1 MPTLIGNP
9 LRLKQV
15 LVTLLE
21 NAIDVTKH
29 QNLIFVKVLFDDN
42 RLTLEL
48 NYEEG
53 GRSII
58 NSGYLDKIIYSDLI
72 EKYKEELTKS
82 QNRNSIKF
90 SMEVQSEERDNWF
103 YNKGMQYAAYLQQ

>member
-1 MPTLIGNP
+1 MLVLPTLIGNP

-29 QNLIFVKVLFDDN
+29 QNLIFVKVSVNEN
-42 RLTLEL
+42 RLSLEL

-58 NSGYLDKIIYSDLI
+58 NSGYLDKIIYSD
-72 EKYKEELTKS
+72 
-82 QNRNSIKF
+82 
-90 SMEVQSEERDNWF
+90 
-103 YNKGMQYAAYLQQ
+103 

>member
-1 MPTLIGNP
+1 MLVLPTLIGNP

-29 QNLIFVKVLFDDN
+29 QNLIFVKVSVNEN
-42 RLTLEL
+42 RLSLEL

-58 NSGYLDKIIYSDLI
+58 NYGYLDKIIYSDLI
-72 EKYKEELTKS
+72 QDCKEELTKS

-90 SMEVQSEERDNWF
+90 SMEV
-103 YNKGMQYAAYLQQ
+103 

>member
-1 MPTLIGNP
+1 MLVLPTLIGNP

-29 QNLIFVKVLFDDN
+29 QNLIFVKVSVNEN
-42 RLTLEL
+42 RLSLEL

-58 NSGYLDKIIYSDLI
+58 NSGYLDKIIYGDLI
-72 EKYKEELTKS
+72 KEC
-82 QNRNSIKF
+82 
-90 SMEVQSEERDNWF
+90 EE
-103 YNKGMQYAAYLQQ
+103 

>member
-1 MPTLIGNP
+1 MLVLPTLIGNP

-29 QNLIFVKVLFDDN
+29 QNLIFVKVSVNEN
-42 RLTLEL
+42 RLSLEL

-58 NSGYLDKIIYSDLI
+58 NYGYLDKIIYSDLI
-72 EKYKEELTKS
+72 QDCKEELTKS
-82 QNRNSIKF
+82 
-90 SMEVQSEERDNWF
+90 
-103 YNKGMQYAAYLQQ
+103 

>member
-1 MPTLIGNP
+1 MLVLPTLIGNP

-29 QNLIFVKVLFDDN
+29 QNLIFVKVSVNEN
-42 RLTLEL
+42 RLSLEL

-58 NSGYLDKIIYSDLI
+58 NYGYLDKIIYSDLI
-72 EKYKEELTKS
+72 QDCKEELTKS
-82 QNRNSIKF
+82 QSRNSIKF
-90 SMEVQSEERDNWF
+90 SMEV
-103 YNKGMQYAAYLQQ
+103 

>member
-1 MPTLIGNP
+1 M
-9 LRLKQV
+9 
-15 LVTLLE
+15 TLLE

-29 QNLIFVKVLFDDN
+29 QNLIFVKVSFDDN

-53 GRSII
+53 GRNII

-72 EKYKEELTKS
+72 EEYKEELTKS

-90 SMEVQSEERDNWF
+90 SMEVRSEERENWF
-103 YNKGMQYAAYLQQ
+103 YNKGMQYAAYL